1 MKPITFSREE
11 TKAIVG
17 DIQDYFREELDQ
29 SIGAIPAEMLMQFF
43 AEKMGAYFYNR
54 GLYDAQALVRKW
66 NGKFPASNKSLQVRC
81 ARGTATQSPLPAS
94 QCPGNRRWIQ
104 LVFDAFL
111 LQQGATSMLDARD
124 AMLAADRMRF
134 GGANRSVL

>member
-17 DIQDYFREELDQ
+17 DIQDYFRDELDQ

-54 GLYDAQALVRKW
+54 GLYDAQALVRK
-66 NGKFPASNKSLQVRC
+66 KIDDVSDEIFSLEQMTGPSR
-81 ARGTATQSPLPAS
+81 
-94 QCPGNRRWIQ
+94 
-104 LVFDAFL
+104 
-111 LQQGATSMLDARD
+111 
-124 AMLAADRMRF
+124 
-134 GGANRSVL
+134 

>member
-11 TKAIVG
+11 TRAIVG

-54 GLYDAQALVRKW
+54 GLYDAQALVRKKIDDVSDEIFSLEQVT
-66 NGKFPASNKSLQVRC
+66 GASR
-81 ARGTATQSPLPAS
+81 
-94 QCPGNRRWIQ
+94 
-104 LVFDAFL
+104 
-111 LQQGATSMLDARD
+111 
-124 AMLAADRMRF
+124 
-134 GGANRSVL
+134 